1 LLETLK
7 AFDKLAQPL
16 KRVMIIGAGSI
27 GTRLA
32 TLLEKK
38 SIYTKIVEKN
48 QLRCAELAD
57 QMNKVV
63 VLHGDGSDQ
72 SLLIEENIQDMDFV
86 VTLTDDEETNIL
98 VSLLSKRLGARNT
111 ITKVSRFSYLPLMS
125 TIGIEQVVSS
135 RLSAVN
141 TILQHIRKGKVLSVI
156 SIMGEQAEVMEAQA
170 LETSDIVG
178 KPLKDFPFPKGAL
191 LIGIIRKESI
201 IIPSGSSVVEPDD
214 RIIIFAKR
222 DAVPSIEK
230 ILTVKLEFF

>member
-1 LLETLK
+1 
-7 AFDKLAQPL
+7 
-16 KRVMIIGAGSI
+16 M
-27 GTRLA
+27 
-32 TLLEKK
+32 LLEKK
-38 SIYTKIVEKN
+38 AIRLIVEKS
-48 QLRCAELAD
+48 QIRCTELAD

-170 LETSDIVG
+170 LATSDIVG
-178 KPLKDFPFPKGAL
+178 KPLKEFPFPKGAL
-191 LIGIIRKESI
+191 LIGIIRNESI